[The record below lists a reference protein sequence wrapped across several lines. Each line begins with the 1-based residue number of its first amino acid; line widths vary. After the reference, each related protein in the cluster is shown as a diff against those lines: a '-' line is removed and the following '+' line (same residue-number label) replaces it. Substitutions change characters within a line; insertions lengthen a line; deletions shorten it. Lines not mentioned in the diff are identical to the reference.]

1 MENIYDKSA
10 TNYNNAGEVKRR
22 KIDRAR
28 KYSKAAITLSLIS
41 LLYIA
46 VLIFMIIFMPTVSL
60 FGIMRVVV
68 LVVFVLNKIFL
79 VALPIFAVLFG
90 IFGFQEKE
98 NELRIPALIL
108 SIVSI
113 IVVNIIIFVVGIFVL
128 ADMINAFFES
138 FTNGSW

>member
-1 MENIYDKSA
+1 MENIYDKSS
-10 TNYNNAGEVKRR
+10 TNYNNAGEVERR
-22 KIDRAR
+22 KIDRSR
-28 KYSKAAITLSLIS
+28 KYSKVAITLSLIS
-41 LLYIA
+41 LLYLAIF
-46 VLIFMIIFMPTVSL
+46 IFMLIFMPTVSQ
-60 FGIMRVVV
+60 FSIMRVVV

-79 VALPIFAVLFG
+79 VALPIVAVLFG

-108 SIVSI
+108 SIASI

>member
-10 TNYNNAGEVKRR
+10 TNYNNASEVKRR

-46 VLIFMIIFMPTVSL
+46 ILIFMIIFMPTVSL

-68 LVVFVLNKIFL
+68 LVAFVLNKIFL
-79 VALPIFAVLFG
+79 FALPIFAVLFG

-108 SIVSI
+108 SIASI